1 MENNELENQ
10 NEVVETTPVI
20 TETTETPQNEVPWFA
35 AFGYESEDVFKSD
48 FEQLKSY
55 KTRAEEIQTKEREIQ
70 EGLSLLQEADD
81 PFAGI
86 EEAKTLV
93 AFGKKGIPSSLANQI
108 VNATPE
114 SLMEDPLNTLILAEA
129 IKNPTKFKQLGR
141 ETIEEAIREKYNI
154 GTTGN
159 YYPTALMKSDA
170 IDAIEIV
177 QGTKKD
183 VETIKNPFTFAKELK
198 AQSEKTFADRQS
210 LALGEAESYSKQL
223 KELPYKFGDSEV
235 SLQVSSEEIDEILK
249 SQRAGFLGRAFDATT
264 KEGKQAV
271 RDWLSYEVLAHK
283 LQSGDLGVQIAKTLS
298 AQVEKKV
305 VKEVYN
311 GQPKTVNRVDKTA
324 LDTKNLTPA
333 QKDLIERGI
342 PLPSQQLKV

>member
-10 NEVVETTPVI
+10 NKQVAEQVTPQ
-20 TETTETPQNEVPWFA
+20 ETPQETPWFA
-35 AFGYESEDVFKSD
+35 AYGYENEEVFKTD
-48 FEQLKSY
+48 FEELKSY
-55 KTRAEEIQTKEREIQ
+55 KTRADEIQAKEREIQ
-70 EGLSLLQEADD
+70 EGLNLLQDADD

-93 AFGKKGIPSSLANQI
+93 AFGKKGIPSNLANQI

-114 SLMEDPLNTLILAEA
+114 SLMEDPLSTLILAEA

-141 ETIEEAIREKYNI
+141 ETIEEAIRERYNI

-170 IDAIEIV
+170 LDAVEIV
-177 QGTKKD
+177 QNTKKD
-183 VETIKNPFTFAKELK
+183 VETVKNPFTFAKELK
-198 AQSEKTFADRQS
+198 AQSEKTLADRQS

-223 KELPYKFGDSEV
+223 KEVPYKFGDSEV
-235 SLQVSSEEIDEILK
+235 SLQVSSEEIEEILK
-249 SQRAGFLGRAFDATT
+249 SPRAGFLGRAFDTTT

-271 RDWLSYEVLAHK
+271 RDWLSYEVLVHK
-283 LQSGDLGVQIAKTLS
+283 LQNGDLGVQIAKSLS

-311 GQPKTVNRVDKTA
+311 GQPKTVNRVDKVN
-324 LDTKNLTPA
+324 LDSKDLSPA
-333 QKDLIERGI
+333 QKDLLSRGL
-342 PLPSQQLKV
+342 PLPSQQIKV